1 MITNL
6 GRPEVPM
13 GSAMLSKAPGTETAM
28 GNTSNAGVSSLSN
41 EDQMLLEEEKWNELF
56 RNSIKFTKYEG
67 FSSDKSEE
75 REAENISKCKNIR
88 MRWAKEVNKII
99 IRCFYQSDHQKE
111 GIRNE

>member
-67 FSSDKSEE
+67 FQVTSQK
-75 REAENISKCKNIR
+75 RGKLKIS
-88 MRWAKEVNKII
+88 VNVKIP
-99 IRCFYQSDHQKE
+99 E
-111 GIRNE
+111 